1 MRWSS
6 RPPYPIHLVVTTP
19 CTIPPI
25 AVCRRR
31 PFLGQ
36 AKPTPCSGSRPRRLA
51 CSPCTIEQFALA
63 GRRERITLP
72 RRRGASEARNR
83 TRAIVSRRRRLV
95 LCTSQCSVYS
105 NCADPRTE
113 MKRLNH
119 ALLLNVTEMLRFMS
133 QNAGADSTLAMSK
146 VQ

>member
-1 MRWSS
+1 MEQQATLPD
-6 RPPYPIHLVVTTP
+6 PPRRYYTLYHSTDSGLPP
-19 CTIPPI
+19 PPI
-25 AVCRRR
+25 PGPGETYSMFGVETKATCLQSLHDR
-31 PFLGQ
+31 
-36 AKPTPCSGSRPRRLA
+36 TICS
-51 CSPCTIEQFALA
+51 LA